1 MILSSTHPLQKQ
13 NKPNA
18 AVKINKAFK
27 LGQNTM
33 LSGLPQ
39 MHLLRWKITL
49 PYEKSQHLQ
58 HRHASPRENSW
69 PWSLTS
75 FKVLEDRN
83 QTSLPESILSHAW
96 YSVDTENI
104 WWMDE
109 KPLVTSTLL
118 QTQTIVIATTQI
130 THFNISDQVT
140 KKRKKELRLQQGRRH
155 QLLSLDRTFRRST
168 QDSLP
173 SS

>member
-13 NKPNA
+13 TRPNA

-58 HRHASPRENSW
+58 RRHASPQENSW
-69 PWSLTS
+69 PWSLSS

-83 QTSLPESILSHAW
+83 QSSLPESILSHAW
-96 YSVDTENI
+96 YSGDTENT

-109 KPLVTSTLL
+109 KTLITITLL
-118 QTQTIVIATTQI
+118 QTQTVVIATTQI
-130 THFNISDQVT
+130 THINISDQVT
-140 KKRKKELRLQQGRRH
+140 KKKERKKSNYNKVGG
-155 QLLSLDRTFRRST
+155 TNF
-168 QDSLP
+168 
-173 SS
+173 